1 MSAVGRKRLGDLLVE
16 SGMVTS
22 NELEEALTA
31 KSENEKLGDYFINKG
46 MITERQLI
54 EVLEFQLGIPHVD
67 LSRFSIHSELIQLV
81 PAELA
86 KSNLIIPLKKE
97 RNKLTV
103 AMADP
108 MDYFA
113 IEELRMA
120 TGCQI
125 EPSIATKEQLSKYV
139 SQYFEMQSSMDEALM
154 DVNGNQTDADDDLT
168 NVDSPM
174 VRLVN
179 QIISSA
185 LSQKASDIH
194 FDPHERDMT
203 VRFRVDGVIRKDRT
217 LPKNMQSV
225 VLARLKIMGNLNIT
239 ETRVPQD
246 GRIKTVINQ
255 KPVDIRLS
263 SLPTVYGEKMV
274 LRLHDLSNQLTALK
288 NLTFSEQNLNSFMKM
303 IQNPNGIILI
313 TGPTG
318 SGKSS
323 TLYAALNELN
333 EEAVNILTVEDPVEY
348 QMHGINQIQV
358 NEDVGLTFAKGL
370 RSILRQ
376 DPDIVMIGE
385 IRDQETAE
393 IAIRASLTGHLVLS
407 TLHTNSAPET
417 VTRLADMGIEPFLI
431 ASSLTGVI
439 AQRLVRKVCRDCKVL
454 YEPDQSEKELLQA
467 YGIKPGELAR
477 GNGCPSCDHT
487 GYKGRMAIHE
497 VLNVDDGLKE
507 LIVSRAGTSS
517 IKQYMKENSAFLH
530 EDGLNKAALG
540 QTTIKEILRVSS
552 LSQ

>member
-1 MSAVGRKRLGDLLVE
+1 
-16 SGMVTS
+16 MVS
-22 NELEEALTA
+22 SFELEDALIG
-31 KSENEKLGDYFINKG
+31 KSENEKLGDYLINKG
-46 MITERQLI
+46 IITERQLI

-67 LSRFSIHSELIQLV
+67 LSRFSIDSELIQLV

-97 RNKLTV
+97 RNKLTA

-139 SQYFEMQSSMDEALM
+139 NQYFEMQSSMDEALM
-154 DVNGNQTDADDDLT
+154 DVTGKQSDTDEDLT

-194 FDPHERDMT
+194 FDPHATEMS
-203 VRFRVDGVIRKDRT
+203 VRFRIDGIIRKDRS
-217 LPKNMQSV
+217 LPKNMQNV

-246 GRIKTVINQ
+246 GRIKTVINH
-255 KPVDIRLS
+255 KPVDIRIS

-274 LRLHDLSNQLTALK
+274 LRLHDLSNKLTALK
-288 NLTFSEQNLNSFMKM
+288 NLNFSEPNLNSFMRM

-348 QMHGINQIQV
+348 QMQGINQIQV
-358 NEDVGLTFAKGL
+358 NEEVGLTFAKGL

-417 VTRLADMGIEPFLI
+417 ITRLADMGIEPFLI

-439 AQRLVRKVCRDCKVL
+439 AQRLVRKICRDCKTE
-454 YEPDQSEKELLQA
+454 YEPDQSEAELLKSF
-467 YGIKPGELAR
+467 GIQTMLLAK

-497 VLNVDDGLKE
+497 VLSVDEGLKE
-507 LIVSRAGTSS
+507 LIVSRAGTSN
-517 IKQYMKENSAFLH
+517 IKQYMQEHSAFLH
-530 EDGLNKAALG
+530 EDGLKKAAMG
-540 QTTIKEILRVSS
+540 QTTIKEILRVST

>member
-1 MSAVGRKRLGDLLVE
+1 
-16 SGMVTS
+16 MVS
-22 NELEEALTA
+22 SFELEEALMS
-31 KSENEKLGDYFINKG
+31 KSNNEKLGDYLINKNV
-46 MITERQLI
+46 ITERQLI

-67 LSRFSIHSELIQLV
+67 LSRFKIDPELIQLI

-86 KSNLIIPLKKE
+86 KSNLIIPLKKD
-97 RNKLTV
+97 RNKLSA

-139 SQYFEMQSSMDEALM
+139 SQYFEMQSSMDAALM
-154 DVNGNQTDADDDLT
+154 DVTGKQSDADEDLT
-168 NVDSPM
+168 NIDSPM

-185 LSQKASDIH
+185 LTQKASDIH
-194 FDPHERDMT
+194 FDPHEAEVA
-203 VRFRVDGVIRKDRT
+203 VRFRVDGVIRKERS
-217 LPKNMQSV
+217 LPKDMQNV

-246 GRIKTVINQ
+246 GRIKTIINQ

-274 LRLHDLSNQLTALK
+274 LRLHDLSNKLTALK
-288 NLTFSEQNLNSFMKM
+288 NLDFSELNFNSFIKM

-407 TLHTNSAPET
+407 TLHTNSAAET
-417 VTRLADMGIEPFLI
+417 ITRLADMGIEPFLI
-431 ASSLTGVI
+431 ASSLSGVV
-439 AQRLVRKVCRDCKVL
+439 AQRLVRKVCRDCKAG
-454 YEPDQSEKELLQA
+454 YEPDQSELELLKA
-467 YGIKPGELAR
+467 YSIEPVSLAR
-477 GNGCPSCDHT
+477 GNGCPSCEHT

-497 VLNVDDGLKE
+497 VLSVDDGLKE
-507 LIVSRAGTSS
+507 LIVNRAGTAR
-517 IKQYMKENSAFLH
+517 IKQYMKEHSSFLH
-530 EDGLNKAALG
+530 EDGLKKASLG

-552 LSQ
+552 LS